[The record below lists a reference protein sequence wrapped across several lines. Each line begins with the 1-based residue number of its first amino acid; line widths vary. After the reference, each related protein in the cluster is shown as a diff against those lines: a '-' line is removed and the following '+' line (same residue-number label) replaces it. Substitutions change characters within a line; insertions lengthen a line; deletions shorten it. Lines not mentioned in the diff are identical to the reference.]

1 MADQRA
7 ASWLGVEYAVTIPP
21 SVSSL
26 KSLRAF
32 AKSSKASKPFLG
44 VGDPVLEGRPGASR
58 GTAVAALFRGS
69 LADVRVF
76 QTGQRVHRALAVHP
90 GGIRRIDRED

>member
-76 QTGQRVHRALAVHP
+76 QTGQQVQRALVVHP
-90 GGIRRIDRED
+90 RQRPPH